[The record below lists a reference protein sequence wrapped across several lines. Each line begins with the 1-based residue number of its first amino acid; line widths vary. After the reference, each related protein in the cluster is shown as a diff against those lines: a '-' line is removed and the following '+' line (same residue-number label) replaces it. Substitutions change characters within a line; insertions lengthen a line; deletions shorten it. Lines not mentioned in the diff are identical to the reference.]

1 MQTGKNK
8 HLNNNHNQPLVSVVI
23 PVYNAGRY
31 LRDALNSIVQQIYSN
46 LEILCFDDGSN
57 DNSAAILEEFK
68 KYDKR
73 IKVYKNKKNRG
84 IGDTAQRLCELAKGK
99 YIARMDADDVS
110 FLNRIE
116 KQVKFLEEN
125 PETVALGGQCIT
137 IDTTNHIT
145 GFKVFPLEHEKIYKM
160 LYTAVSIQQGTMIIN
175 KSLLPENYLWYDNS
189 LSPMDD
195 LDFFFR
201 LFSFGKVANLPDL
214 ILEYR
219 EYSNSSSLR
228 DPKRSFYLTYN
239 IRKKATKEYGY
250 IPTAVDRFFNLLQY
264 LAVYLLPSYF
274 IFPVFK
280 LFRKIKT
287 RKLLGEILA
296 QQNLHQEGK
305 VFEEAKESLQVE
317 PSYEVNV

>member
-1 MQTGKNK
+1 MQTRMNG
-8 HLNNNHNQPLVSVVI
+8 HLNNQPLVSVVI
-23 PVYNAGRY
+23 PVYNAERY
-31 LRDALNSIVQQIYSN
+31 LRDSLNSIVQQSYEN
-46 LEILCFDDGSN
+46 QEILCLDDGST

-68 KYDKR
+68 KHDKR
-73 IKVYKNKKNRG
+73 IKVYKNRKN
-84 IGDTAQRLCELAKGK
+84 IGVGYTAQRLCELAKGK

-160 LYTAVSIQQGTMIIN
+160 LYTAVSIQQGTIMIN
-175 KSLLPENYLWYDNS
+175 KNLLPENYLWYDNS

-201 LFSFGKVANLPDL
+201 LFSFGKVANLPDFV
-214 ILEYR
+214 LEYR
-219 EYSNSSSLR
+219 EYSKSSSLK

-239 IRKKATKEYGY
+239 IRKKATKECGY
-250 IPTAVDRFFNLLQY
+250 IPTAEDRFFNLLQY
-264 LAVYLLPSYF
+264 LTVSLLPSYF

-287 RKLLGEILA
+287 RKLLEEILA
-296 QQNLHQEGK
+296 QQDLHREDKAFQ
-305 VFEEAKESLQVE
+305 EAKESIKVGH
-317 PSYEVNV
+317 SYEVNVR